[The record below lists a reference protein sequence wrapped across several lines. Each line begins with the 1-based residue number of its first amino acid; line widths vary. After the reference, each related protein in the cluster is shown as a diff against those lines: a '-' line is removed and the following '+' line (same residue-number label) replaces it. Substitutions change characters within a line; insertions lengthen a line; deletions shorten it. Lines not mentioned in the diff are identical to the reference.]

1 MGCACA
7 HSCTKSQ
14 KLRTDF
20 RSKALARI
28 NMVLAY
34 ILPSFFSL
42 IYTMSNPRSL
52 PIWLRPTGGQWTRY
66 SSATEATD
74 YLTTAHGLKIYRTQV
89 TRAAEKQKTRDG
101 WEFTDKDPGEAP
113 PRVPEDAPA
122 QLRPT
127 ALTSYF
133 STISA
138 PCACCDEKLHGAI
151 VRCTLCQKDAHEIC
165 TQHGKCL
172 RCVCRVCD
180 CACPS
185 VCTVC
190 IVPRPSGRQCQTS
203 F

>member
-1 MGCACA
+1 
-7 HSCTKSQ
+7 
-14 KLRTDF
+14 
-20 RSKALARI
+20 
-28 NMVLAY
+28 
-34 ILPSFFSL
+34 
-42 IYTMSNPRSL
+42 MSNPHSL

-74 YLTTAHGLKIYRTQV
+74 YLITAHGLKIYRTQV
-89 TRAAEKQKTRDG
+89 TRAAEKRKTRDG
-101 WEFTDKDPGEAP
+101 REFTDKDPGEAP
-113 PRVPEDAPA
+113 PPVPEDAPA

-138 PCACCDEKLHGAI
+138 PCACCDEKLHSAI

-180 CACPS
+180 SPSAGVMRTCKQCKRLVHQRCSTAVIFAMCALLQGLHHRLHS
-185 VCTVC
+185 LKFGNLSQ
-190 IVPRPSGRQCQTS
+190 SGVKVAHGCVTRMA
-203 F
+203 